1 MRLSRIALGNVRR
14 HPARTALLAVMILCV
29 VAIVSTLFFVTRSAD
44 SDLANKVDE
53 YGANITVV
61 PQSDQLPLVYGG
73 IRVGG
78 LTYDVKPLSMDEV
91 ALIRTIKNSENI
103 NRVAPKLL
111 QLTEI
116 DGTRLT
122 VVGVV
127 WDEELPLKK
136 WWKITGSAPDSSSEV
151 LLGARAAQLLNRQP
165 GASVRMNGEDFTVA
179 GVLESTGTQE
189 DDVVFID
196 LGKAQALW
204 NRPGEVSFVEVS
216 AWCSSCPIETISAQI
231 STLLPNARVSAL
243 RKAIES
249 REILVGQFRLFSV
262 VLSAFLALSGIM
274 IVLTTTLGRV
284 RERKNEIGVFRAL
297 GYRRK
302 HVLEVILLEN
312 LIVAVVAASVG
323 VALAWVASG
332 PVAKLAAGVTTVA
345 APSALILLGAVSA
358 AVLMVVLASLY
369 PAWQASR
376 LSPLLALRSV

>member
-127 WDEELPLKK
+127 WDEELSLKK

-165 GASVRMNGEDFTVA
+165 GASVRLNGEDFTVA

-189 DDVVFID
+189 DDVVFMD

-249 REILVGQFRLFSV
+249 REILVGQFRLFSI

-274 IVLTTTLGRV
+274 IVLTSTLGRV

-312 LIVAVVAASVG
+312 LIVAVVAASIG

>member
-44 SDLANKVDE
+44 GDLANKVDE

-103 NRVAPKLL
+103 NQVTPKLL

-136 WWKITGSAPDSSSEV
+136 WWKITGS
-151 LLGARAAQLLNRQP
+151 
-165 GASVRMNGEDFTVA
+165 
-179 GVLESTGTQE
+179 
-189 DDVVFID
+189 
-196 LGKAQALW
+196 
-204 NRPGEVSFVEVS
+204 
-216 AWCSSCPIETISAQI
+216 
-231 STLLPNARVSAL
+231 
-243 RKAIES
+243 
-249 REILVGQFRLFSV
+249 
-262 VLSAFLALSGIM
+262 
-274 IVLTTTLGRV
+274 
-284 RERKNEIGVFRAL
+284 
-297 GYRRK
+297 
-302 HVLEVILLEN
+302 
-312 LIVAVVAASVG
+312 
-323 VALAWVASG
+323 
-332 PVAKLAAGVTTVA
+332 
-345 APSALILLGAVSA
+345 
-358 AVLMVVLASLY
+358 
-369 PAWQASR
+369 
-376 LSPLLALRSV
+376 